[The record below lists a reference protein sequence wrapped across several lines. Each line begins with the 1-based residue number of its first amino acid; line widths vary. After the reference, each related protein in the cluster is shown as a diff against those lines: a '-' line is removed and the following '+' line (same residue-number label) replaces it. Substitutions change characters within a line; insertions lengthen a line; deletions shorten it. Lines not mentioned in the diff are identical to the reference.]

1 MSAWPAG
8 QTMLEA
14 GARGFTSEGTQ
25 EPAERIRIECGDVPA
40 TLRRV
45 FKAPITSA
53 LAGRLG
59 CYEVVFGP
67 GREPSEVL
75 VVIRVTGRRLP
86 LSLFFPEAASLR
98 AEEVERIVRNVLE
111 GMGPSFP

>member
-1 MSAWPAG
+1 
-8 QTMLEA
+8 MLETPA
-14 GARGFTSEGTQ
+14 HAVTSEGAP
-25 EPAERIRIECGDVPA
+25 EAAERVRIESGDVSA

-45 FKAPITSA
+45 FEEPITNA
-53 LAGRLG
+53 LARRSG
-59 CYEVVFGP
+59 CYEVRFCP
-67 GREPSEVL
+67 GREPSEVR
-75 VVIRVTGRRLP
+75 VVIRTMGRRLP